1 MQRITIKINL
11 LILIAISTLFPQ
23 QYNEGSPEWLVDMF
37 FNSSNF
43 PDKSNYYTGEMIN
56 DAERQSIGEELTDS
70 DAQILFYKIHHAESE
85 QTFAIE
91 LELDARVIDFYC
103 YIKNVD
109 NIWKIEAVRRFLLPS
124 FIYSVFDS
132 LSNLSTPSAS
142 DLNLQKTLELFTMND
157 AGLKNHLSNNVDEF
171 LNIVW
176 YFNQNESEEVNTGLS
191 SLGCNAVYKDNRFS
205 NCVFIQINSI
215 ERMEAGFI
223 YATENSTVPIMSP
236 TEFVYLEQVL
246 PGWFIYRI
254 M

>member
-70 DAQILFYKIHHAESE
+70 DAQPLFYPIHHAESK

-109 NIWKIEAVRRFLLPS
+109 NTWKIEAVRRFLLPG

-142 DLNLQKTLELFTMND
+142 DLILQKTLELFTMND

-236 TEFVYLEQVL
+236 AEVVYLEQVL